1 MTQQRWLCTASRAVG
16 AVKRGPTFRYRVWLC
31 VFYIDLYPVA
41 CKILLVATGQSA
53 GFACMLVAAKFSAAF
68 SSLPRESRSFASHL
82 PPKDY
87 ARTFGESAACSV
99 PHQEGEPWRSA
110 CPLNALADTALA
122 LPQLL
127 ESPTFVGGVQAL
139 HGSVTRIQQ
148 GAYDTLLQ
156 ATGEQGRTSTH
167 AQSIPA
173 LVLTC
178 RLPRHSASAHSA
190 EEYDRKDPSHHL
202 KDQATATTHRPRA
215 DESPREQNKELLAF
229 IERTKR
235 ELEKEQNG
243 KR

>member
-1 MTQQRWLCTASRAVG
+1 M
-16 AVKRGPTFRYRVWLC
+16 
-31 VFYIDLYPVA
+31 
-41 CKILLVATGQSA
+41 
-53 GFACMLVAAKFSAAF
+53 
-68 SSLPRESRSFASHL
+68 
-82 PPKDY
+82 
-87 ARTFGESAACSV
+87 
-99 PHQEGEPWRSA
+99 
-110 CPLNALADTALA
+110 
-122 LPQLL
+122 
-127 ESPTFVGGVQAL
+127 
-139 HGSVTRIQQ
+139 TRIQQ

-178 RLPRHSASAHSA
+178 RLPRHSASTHFA